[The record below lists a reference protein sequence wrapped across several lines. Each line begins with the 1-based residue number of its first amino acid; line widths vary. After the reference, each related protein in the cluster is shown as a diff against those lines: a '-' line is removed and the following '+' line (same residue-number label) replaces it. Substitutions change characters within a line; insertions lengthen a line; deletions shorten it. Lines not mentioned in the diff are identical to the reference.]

1 MATHQREN
9 LFGDVFRSILPLL
22 NMLDDVKVTSLVEAV
37 ASGDGRS
44 LADCDISAMDLP
56 KGFKMQDRRVL
67 TTLCEA
73 VLEMAENSRLL
84 SLLPEHVEGIRRVEL
99 IGALIINTM
108 EEPCCLYRLIT
119 NPLNVSGVRSK
130 ANLKCQLR
138 YLKLLTIAL
147 RAVPRSSDYWYTGVV
162 YRGVSIE
169 GNAALQWKHEN
180 FKEAYK
186 DGMQVVFA
194 APTSTTKDSSIAG
207 TFTKGIQF
215 VFQGDSP
222 GSGPGGVMLKAGEL
236 SVYSDEEELLLE
248 APCTFIV
255 VAVTKVQETVV
266 VVLQV
271 LPAVPPHFPAR
282 EARIGQE
289 NHGSARAAI
298 PPPHCT
304 IHSILAAAAHYPPA
318 FSPRLLPASPP
329 QSRSHPRCA
338 IRDPPCESP

>member
-180 FKEAYK
+180 FKEA
-186 DGMQVVFA
+186 
-194 APTSTTKDSSIAG
+194 
-207 TFTKGIQF
+207 
-215 VFQGDSP
+215 
-222 GSGPGGVMLKAGEL
+222 
-236 SVYSDEEELLLE
+236 
-248 APCTFIV
+248 
-255 VAVTKVQETVV
+255 
-266 VVLQV
+266 
-271 LPAVPPHFPAR
+271 
-282 EARIGQE
+282 
-289 NHGSARAAI
+289 
-298 PPPHCT
+298 
-304 IHSILAAAAHYPPA
+304 
-318 FSPRLLPASPP
+318 
-329 QSRSHPRCA
+329 
-338 IRDPPCESP
+338 